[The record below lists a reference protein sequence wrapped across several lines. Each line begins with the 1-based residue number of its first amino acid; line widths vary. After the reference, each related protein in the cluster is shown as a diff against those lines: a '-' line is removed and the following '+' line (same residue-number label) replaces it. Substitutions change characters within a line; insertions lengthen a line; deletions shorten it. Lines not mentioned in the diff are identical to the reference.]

1 MTGEAVLF
9 NQDKSYWRKK
19 IVELFNNPDV
29 EKSVVREYT
38 QNTATRRCWIWKI
51 DNMAYSSEEL
61 HQLYD
66 QFANVVADSVNKS
79 IASKIAKEDEGVKL
93 RIAKRGW

>member
-1 MTGEAVLF
+1 MTGETVLF
-9 NQDKSYWRKK
+9 NQDKNYWRNK
-19 IVELFNNPDV
+19 IVELFKNPDV

-38 QNTATRRCWIWKI
+38 QNTTTRRCWIWKI

-61 HQLYD
+61 QQLYD
-66 QFANVVADSVNKS
+66 QFANVVADSVNNS
-79 IASKIAKEDEGVKL
+79 VASRVAGEEKKVEL

>member
-19 IVELFNNPDV
+19 IVELFKNPDV

-38 QNTATRRCWIWKI
+38 QNTTTRRCWIWKI

-61 HQLYD
+61 HKLYD

>member
-1 MTGEAVLF
+1 MTGETVLF
-9 NQDKSYWRKK
+9 NQDKNYWRKK
-19 IVELFNNPDV
+19 IVELFKNPDV

-51 DNMAYSSEEL
+51 DNMAYSPEEL
-61 HQLYD
+61 QKLYD
-66 QFANVVADSVNKS
+66 HFANVVADSVNNTIES
-79 IASKIAKEDEGVKL
+79 RNAGEDKKVEL